1 MLNKFLKR
9 DQNEF
14 DAKVK
19 KIRSDNGSEFKNTK
33 VEDYLDQGGIK
44 HKFLALY
51 TPEQNGINLLQIK
64 MLLLPKNMIKIK
76 KVNKMKMMI
85 KIKTWAMIKEE
96 LSKMKMIKRSQ
107 NHHHSLIKS

>member
-1 MLNKFLKR
+1 
-9 DQNEF
+9 
-14 DAKVK
+14 
-19 KIRSDNGSEFKNTK
+19 
-33 VEDYLDQGGIK
+33 
-44 HKFLALY
+44 
-51 TPEQNGINLLQIK
+51 

-96 LSKMKMIKRSQ
+96 LSKMKMKMIKRSQ